1 MAVATIVGGA
11 GRMGSWF
18 ADFLSANGYQI
29 IICDRKERL
38 ARRSANRK
46 GFKFMKNEIAAAQL
60 SRLVVLATPTHATA
74 TILERIGSK
83 ISRGALLVEISSVKE
98 PLKKTI
104 TGLARRGFQ
113 ILSIHPMFGPGTA
126 KNLAGKT
133 IIVAHEP
140 RGNQAARDFLT
151 LFKKKRASIIRSDLE
166 THDRIVAATLALP
179 HFMNFAFIK
188 TLEDTGLAASQAR
201 RIAGTTFRL
210 QLLLAEALY
219 HERLENEVS
228 ILADNKYSTQL
239 FERFVKQG
247 NAMRKTIR
255 DRTRSDLIRSLEE
268 GAAYVRKDAL
278 FGMAYDRFTA
288 AVEAS
293 NSPLST

>member
-1 MAVATIVGGA
+1 MAVATVVGGA

-18 ADFLSANGYQI
+18 ADFLSANGYRI

-38 ARRSANRK
+38 ARRLANRK

-60 SRLVVLATPTHATA
+60 SRLVVLATPTIATVP
-74 TILERIGSK
+74 ILKRLERHV
-83 ISRGALLVEISSVKE
+83 SRGTLLVEISSVKE
-98 PLKKTI
+98 PLKRTI

-126 KNLAGKT
+126 KNLAGKA

-140 RGNQAARDFLT
+140 RGSKPARDFLS
-151 LFKKKRASIIRSDLE
+151 LCRKRGATIIRSDLE

-188 TLEDTGLAASQAR
+188 TLKDTGLTLSQAR

-228 ILADNKYSTQL
+228 ILTDNKYSMQL
-239 FERFVKQG
+239 FKRFTKQT
-247 NAMRKTIR
+247 NAMRNMIHNG
-255 DRTRSDLIRSLEE
+255 TRRKLIRSLEE

-278 FGMAYDRFTA
+278 FDMAYDRFTT

-293 NSPLST
+293 SSP

>member
-1 MAVATIVGGA
+1 MAIATIVGGA

-18 ADFLSANGYQI
+18 ADFLSANGYEI
-29 IICDRKERL
+29 IICERNERL
-38 ARRSANRK
+38 ARRSAKRK
-46 GFKFMKNEIAAAQL
+46 GFTFMKNEIAAVQL
-60 SRLVVLATPTHATA
+60 SRLVVLATPTKATVP
-74 TILERIGSK
+74 ILKRLESH
-83 ISRGALLVEISSVKE
+83 ISRGTLLVEISSVKE

-104 TGLARRGFQ
+104 TNLARRGFQ

-140 RGNQAARDFLT
+140 RASKAARDFLA
-151 LFKKKRASIIRSDLE
+151 LFRKRQATIIPSDLE
-166 THDRIVAATLALP
+166 SHDRIVAATLALP
-179 HFMNFAFIK
+179 HFINFAFIE
-188 TLEDTGLAASQAR
+188 TLKNTGLAPNQAR
-201 RIAGTTFRL
+201 KIAGTTFRL
-210 QLLLAEALY
+210 QLLVAEALY

-228 ILADNKYSTQL
+228 ILADNKYSIQL
-239 FERFVKQG
+239 FKQFVKQT
-247 NAMRKTIR
+247 NNMRNRIHSG
-255 DRTRSDLIRSLEE
+255 TRSDLIRSLEE

-293 NSPLST
+293 DAR

>member
-18 ADFLSANGYQI
+18 ADFLSANGYRI

-60 SRLVVLATPTHATA
+60 SRLVVLATPTHT
-74 TILERIGSK
+74 TVRILKRIEPH
-83 ISRGALLVEISSVKE
+83 ISRGTLLVEISSVKE
-98 PLKKTI
+98 PLKRTI

-126 KNLAGKT
+126 KNLEGKT

-140 RGNQAARDFLT
+140 RRSKNARDFLS
-151 LFKKKRASIIRSDLE
+151 LFRKRRATIIASDLDS
-166 THDRIVAATLALP
+166 HDRIVAATLALP

-188 TLEDTGLAASQAR
+188 TLKDTGLTPNQAR
-201 RIAGTTFRL
+201 VIAGTTFRL
-210 QLLLAEALY
+210 QLLIAEALY

-228 ILADNKYSTQL
+228 ILTDNKYSMQL
-239 FERFVKQG
+239 FNQFVKQT
-247 NAMRKTIR
+247 NTMRNTIR
-255 DRTRSDLIRSLEE
+255 NRTRSNLIRSLEE

-278 FGMAYDRFTA
+278 FGIAYDRFTA

-293 NSPLST
+293 NAP